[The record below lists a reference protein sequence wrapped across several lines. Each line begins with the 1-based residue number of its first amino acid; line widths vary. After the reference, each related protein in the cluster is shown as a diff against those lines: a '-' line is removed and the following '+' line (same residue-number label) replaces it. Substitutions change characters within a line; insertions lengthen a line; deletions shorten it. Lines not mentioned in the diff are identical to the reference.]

1 MSRITRHNNPFLH
14 RYNHNT
20 TRKNRHI
27 NIPRHSHIPRPHM
40 SNLQYKLEWIGDN
53 NNNEMR
59 RDKDENTFG
68 NMYSHTQTPAY
79 YNAVFIVALILGS
92 TMNGVKIALKRA
104 VGEGKLNNAEA
115 ANIVRSLINERHDQ
129 IENIVK
135 QIVSS
140 NNNNSVNTLG
150 NNRML
155 MVGGGG
161 NDSDSS
167 NLFGGGNDS
176 VSSNLVGGDD
186 SKFTG
191 IDSNAKSNY
200 VGDFDA
206 KFSIGKGGD
215 DIKNKFSS
223 FGKSIGNRGSSLF
236 KNAFKTASDKFN
248 ELAPEDLVTKTFDNL
263 LKETLTKDAY
273 YENLHNVSKAVFTLI
288 EDPKTNEAVD
298 NILKNVGS
306 NMKLDRIEKILP
318 QIEII
323 VNRVYLIANL
333 IDSETV
339 HSIIDTGADLLLL
352 GLGKVID
359 ATAIATQFV
368 DDKNPISE
376 FIMPLGLVKK
386 LTKAMRINET
396 DGFKIGT
403 KEYLQFMVQ
412 IAFELIKIF
421 KNVSGKGV
429 EANKQLKE
437 FAIKYGFGMG
447 KSCNVNVKLADVIK
461 NTNKNKNKT
470 PGSVELSPEL
480 ISKLVTVTNRTEQER
495 TGSDKNIIQDQEN
508 TIQDLRKQ
516 LKTLKTGN
524 TSEEAENKQA
534 SPSVAIKGGGVLLRK
549 RNRNRTN
556 KKIQQEKRLRIEER
570 IRKSLRRHFV

>member
-1 MSRITRHNNPFLH
+1 
-14 RYNHNT
+14 
-20 TRKNRHI
+20 
-27 NIPRHSHIPRPHM
+27 M

-59 RDKDENTFG
+59 RDVDVDTHA
-68 NMYSHTQTPAY
+68 HTQTPAY

-140 NNNNSVNTLG
+140 NNDNVNTMG

-155 MVGGGG
+155 MVGGGE
-161 NDSDSS
+161 
-167 NLFGGGNDS
+167 NDS
-176 VSSNLVGGDD
+176 VSSKLVGGAIGD
-186 SKFTG
+186 SQFTG
-191 IDSNAKSNY
+191 IDSNANSNY

-318 QIEII
+318 QIEVI
-323 VNRVYLIANL
+323 VNRVYMIANL
-333 IDSETV
+333 IDSDTV

-396 DGFKIGT
+396 DGLKIGT

-447 KSCNVNVKLADVIK
+447 KSCNVNVKLADVITR
-461 NTNKNKNKT
+461 NS
-470 PGSVELSPEL
+470 PGGVQLSPNL
-480 ISKLVTVTNRTEQER
+480 QGAVSGVPVPNQ
-495 TGSDKNIIQDQEN
+495 Q
-508 TIQDLRKQ
+508 
-516 LKTLKTGN
+516 
-524 TSEEAENKQA
+524 
-534 SPSVAIKGGGVLLRK
+534 KGGGDLLRK
-549 RNRNRTN
+549 RHRTN
-556 KKIQQEKRLRIEER
+556 KKLQDKKRLRIEER
-570 IRKSLRRHFV
+570 IRKSLRRHFVFE